1 MPVFDFFHWNQQQG
15 DTLTDPG
22 PLVQVVVSM
31 PAAVEEFCTKNG
43 YQIPAP
49 IPGYALIDTGAS
61 ATAVDE
67 DILKQLSI
75 VPIDLMATSTPSGDG
90 KSFVYPAKITFPGLN
105 LNDLAMARV
114 IGSKLKWQTV
124 DGKEIIMLLGRDLLR
139 FFLMIYNGPGTTLT
153 LSY

>member
-15 DTLTDPG
+15 DTLTDSG
-22 PLVQVVVSM
+22 PLIQVVVSM
-31 PAAVEEFCTKNG
+31 PAALEEFCTKKG

-67 DILKQLSI
+67 DILQQLSV
-75 VPIDLMATSTPSGDG
+75 VPIDLMPTATPSGDG

-105 LNDLAMARV
+105 LTDLAMGRV
-114 IGSKLKWQTV
+114 IGSKLKWQTI
-124 DGKEIIMLLGRDLLR
+124 DNKEIIMLLGRDLLR
-139 FFLMIYNGPGTTLT
+139 YFLMIYNGPGSTLT